1 MSDFINM
8 GGYGLY
14 VWSSYAL
21 AAAVL
26 IWNIWSAQRLHARA
40 LEHARRR
47 VAIAQSDASRA
58 AE

>member
-1 MSDFINM
+1 MSDFFNM

-26 IWNIWSAQRLHARA
+26 VWNIVSARQLHARA

-47 VAIAQSDASRA
+47 AAIVQSDAASRA
-58 AE
+58 E